1 MQPTGADNNAPRQG
15 NTNSAATPLVE
26 IRDLSVSFAGI
37 PVVRNVNLSIRSDE
51 AVGIVGESG
60 SGKSVTWLATLGLLG
75 GSPRVTGKVLLN
87 GTDIVSASET
97 ELEAVRGRRIGLIF
111 QDTMSSLNPVKR
123 VGAQVVEA
131 LRLHRGMS
139 RVAAR
144 AEARNLFELVGIPD
158 AERRLDRY
166 PHELSG
172 GQNQRVMIAMT
183 LAGQPELLV
192 ADEPTTALDVT
203 IQAQILSLIERLRH
217 EMKMGLVLI
226 SHDLSV
232 VADVCDRIVVMY
244 AGMIMETASASDLFD
259 NPSHPYTRGLLSAAP
274 TLTGR
279 RQRLAAIKGHV
290 PEPWNMPTGCA
301 FSPRCPYAVPACD
314 AAQPPLV
321 ETEPGHR
328 TACIRTHELAPWTGR
343 PGDEEV
349 RGADDTA

>member
-1 MQPTGADNNAPRQG
+1 VRPTGADIEGTRRHSENAAG
-15 NTNSAATPLVE
+15 APLVE

-37 PVVRNVNLSIRSDE
+37 PVVRNLDLRIRPDE

-60 SGKSVTWLATLGLLG
+60 SGKSVTWLAALGLLAG
-75 GSPRVTGKVLLN
+75 AGVEGQVLLQ
-87 GTDIVSASET
+87 GDDLVGASEAR
-97 ELEAVRGRRIGLIF
+97 LASVRGGRIGLIF
-111 QDTMSSLNPVKR
+111 QDPISSLNPVKR

-131 LRLHRGMS
+131 LKLHRGL
-139 RVAAR
+139 RDEAAR

-172 GQNQRVMIAMT
+172 GQNQRVMIAMA
-183 LAGQPELLV
+183 LAGQPELLI

-217 EMKMGLVLI
+217 EMNMGLVLI

-244 AGMIMETASASDLFD
+244 AGTVMETAPAETLF
-259 NPSHPYTRGLLSAAP
+259 NAPAHPYTRGLLGAAP

-279 RQRLAAIKGHV
+279 RQRLAAIKGQV
-290 PEPWNMPTGCA
+290 PEPWNMPPGCA
-301 FSPRCPYAVPACD
+301 FAPRCPYAIAACD
-314 AAQPPLV
+314 AARPPLV
-321 ETEPGHR
+321 ETGPGQLA
-328 TACIRTHELAPWTGR
+328 ACIRTGDLPPWTGAAS
-343 PGDEEV
+343 GQKT
-349 RGADDTA
+349 GSADDAS